1 MAKRSEGKLQRW
13 EVALIKAMLATKRYN
28 DQQVLAYF
36 TRPTRTINH
45 REISEIRQEAR
56 HRTARAST
64 EEQLSAFLA
73 TWPDLDPETGL
84 SVRGDELLIKARE
97 AMIAAVHTFNAAG
110 LTFRGEIFITTAV
123 IAWTYLLHAWFA
135 REGVDYRY
143 YDAGVVKRT
152 ANGAEMYWELGRC
165 LRQVGVPVPEGA
177 RRNLEFLLGIRHEIE
192 HRSTNRIDDALGA
205 KLQACCINFNEV
217 LRDQFGDR
225 FTLERRL
232 PLALQFVT
240 FDAGQRNAVKA
251 GRQLPPNVET
261 MMDAFDAALND
272 EQRADPAFAYRV
284 AFVPKVGAKASRADT
299 AIEFVTPGSDEAREI
314 SRVLLKE
321 VDKPRYTP
329 TQIVERMQAEGY
341 PKFTTHS
348 HTKLWQEL
356 DARAGDKGFGRPGDY
371 PNTWVW
377 FDTWLARVRAHCQ
390 ENPDRYRPQ
399 PETAQIA

>member
-13 EVALIKAMLATKRYN
+13 EVTLIKAMLATKQYS

-45 REISEIRQEAR
+45 REIGEIRQEAR
-56 HRTARAST
+56 HRTTRAST
-64 EEQLSAFLA
+64 DEQLSAFLA
-73 TWPDLDPETGL
+73 NWPDLDPETGL
-84 SVRGDELLIKARE
+84 SVRGDELLMKARE

-110 LTFRGEIFITTAV
+110 LTFRAEIFITTAV

-135 REGVDYRY
+135 REAADYRY
-143 YDAGVVKRT
+143 HEGGVVKRT
-152 ANGAEMYWELGRC
+152 ANGADMYWELGRC
-165 LRQVGVPVPEGA
+165 LREPGAPVPEGA
-177 RRNLEFLLGIRHEIE
+177 RRNLEFLIAIRHEIE

-217 LRDQFGDR
+217 LRNQFGER

-240 FDAGQRNAVKA
+240 FDAGQRDAIKA
-251 GRQLPPNVET
+251 GRLLPPNVET
-261 MMDAFDAALND
+261 MMDAFHAALSD
-272 EQRADPAFAYRV
+272 DQQADPAFAYRV
-284 AFVPKVGAKASRADT
+284 AFVPKVGTKASRADA
-299 AIEFVTPGSDEAREI
+299 AIEFVKPDSDEAREI

-329 TQIVERMQAEGY
+329 TQIVERMQAEGF
-341 PKFTTHS
+341 PRFTTHS

-356 DARAGDKGFGRPGDY
+356 DARASDKGFGRSGDY

-390 ENPDRYRPQ
+390 ENADRYRQ
-399 PETAQIA
+399 PEAA